1 MFAACA
7 MLFLMPLYKMI
18 LSDSPYPYFSIFLL
32 IATGY
37 YFFFLNGTRQMIG
50 AAIFMLAI
58 PYIEKKNILPFIVL
72 TLLST
77 GFHTMS
83 IAFIATYA
91 FSIWRIDNRFL
102 LIVTGG
108 LILLSNV
115 VAGLFNNIIGGL
127 DYYSLYLA
135 SSYAQKGQGLISLI
149 MSGSIV
155 AFATVFYQKNNTKY
169 QVYYNMQVIAFWV
182 TIMTGKVVLIERF
195 RMSFGLSSV
204 IFIPMILNGIKNRKT
219 RRICGGAIG
228 ILYFF
233 YVTYT
238 IGVLNGNS
246 VLPYQTIFS
255 VI

>member
-1 MFAACA
+1 
-7 MLFLMPLYKMI
+7 
-18 LSDSPYPYFSIFLL
+18 
-32 IATGY
+32 
-37 YFFFLNGTRQMIG
+37 
-50 AAIFMLAI
+50 
-58 PYIEKKNILPFIVL
+58 
-72 TLLST
+72 
-77 GFHTMS
+77 
-83 IAFIATYA
+83 
-91 FSIWRIDNRFL
+91 
-102 LIVTGG
+102 
-108 LILLSNV
+108 
-115 VAGLFNNIIGGL
+115 
-127 DYYSLYLA
+127 
-135 SSYAQKGQGLISLI
+135 

-228 ILYFF
+228 ILYFL

-246 VLPYQTIFS
+246 VLPYRTIFT

>member
-1 MFAACA
+1 M
-7 MLFLMPLYKMI
+7 
-18 LSDSPYPYFSIFLL
+18 
-32 IATGY
+32 
-37 YFFFLNGTRQMIG
+37 
-50 AAIFMLAI
+50 
-58 PYIEKKNILPFIVL
+58 
-72 TLLST
+72 
-77 GFHTMS
+77 
-83 IAFIATYA
+83 
-91 FSIWRIDNRFL
+91 
-102 LIVTGG
+102 IVTGG

-204 IFIPMILNGIKNRKT
+204 IFIPMILNGIKNRKPDV
-219 RRICGGAIG
+219 
-228 ILYFF
+228 F
-233 YVTYT
+233 V
-238 IGVLNGNS
+238 VE
-246 VLPYQTIFS
+246 Q
-255 VI
+255 